1 MTRAPT
7 EMETRVARAL
17 WDECK
22 FNYVSRVLLYN
33 NADISFDEVIA
44 RFLED
49 EFAEPQEIKQ
59 ARAAI
64 RAMHTPT
71 TEMLLGYNS
80 FLTQIENWQAMI
92 DAASPGDE

>member
-7 EMETRVARAL
+7 EMEMVVSAAIDLRIERWFKDKSEPT
-17 WDECK
+17 
-22 FNYVSRVLLYN
+22 FNTLDL
-33 NADISFDEVIA
+33 
-44 RFLED
+44 
-49 EFAEPQEIKQ
+49 

-71 TEMLLGYNS
+71 TEMLRGEDIAYIWE
-80 FLTQIENWQAMI
+80 TMI